1 MSDKPTFESR
11 SFLEQATVGI
21 VHATPEG
28 HILRCNAEF
37 AEIIGYPREEVRGLM
52 IQEITPDEDG
62 AQCLSSFQKLWT
74 GASDALSLEI
84 RLIRKDG
91 SLTWA
96 KLTVSLLRDREG
108 WPSHLLAHV
117 EATQDRRSGDCMQA
131 TPTEG
136 AAPAKLD
143 RFRSLF
149 ETSPD
154 GVLIARAE
162 DGKIVEANPA
172 MLDTLQFSRE
182 DAIGHT
188 SLELDIWADE
198 NDSLRVAEALH
209 ERGGCRDLEVRLRRK
224 SGEVFWGQLSASY
237 ADFDGESCVISYI
250 RDVSE
255 AKADEEKIRSLA
267 FYDTLTGLPNRR
279 LLWERLRQ
287 ALISSIRSG
296 SKHALLFVDL
306 DGFKSLNDTLGHHIG
321 DLMLQE
327 TARRI
332 AGCVREVD
340 TVARLG
346 GDEFVVILEDLS
358 QIAEI
363 AAAQARTVG
372 ERFWPPSTSRSCSK
386 GASAIRHRAWGLRS
400 SAIRTKAR
408 TRCCSKPILRCTR
421 QRPPDGTRCSSSRRL
436 CRHP

>member
-1 MSDKPTFESR
+1 MSDMPTLESR
-11 SFLEQATVGI
+11 GFLEQAAVGI

-62 AQCLSSFQKLWT
+62 ALCIASFQKLWT
-74 GASDALSLEI
+74 GATDALSLEI

-91 SLTWA
+91 NLKWT

-117 EATQDRRSGDCMQA
+117 EAIDKPKEMEAAAQPAPVPLAPLKEDRYRS
-131 TPTEG
+131 T
-136 AAPAKLD
+136 
-143 RFRSLF
+143 F

-162 DGKIVEANPA
+162 DGRIIDANPA
-172 MLDTLQFSRE
+172 FLEIMRFSRE
-182 DAIGHT
+182 DVIGHT
-188 SLELDIWADE
+188 SVELDMWPDEAD
-198 NDSLRVAEALH
+198 SQKVAEALH
-209 ERGGCRDLEVRLRRK
+209 EKAGCRDLEVRLRRK
-224 SGEVFWGQLSASY
+224 DGDVYWGQLSAS
-237 ADFDGESCVISYI
+237 FVEVDGESCVISYF
-250 RDVSE
+250 RDVTA
-255 AKADEEKIRSLA
+255 AKADEEKIRNLA

-287 ALISSIRSG
+287 ALVSSIRSS
-296 SKHALLFVDL
+296 SKHALLFLDL

-321 DLMLQE
+321 DLLLQE

-332 AGCVREVD
+332 QNCVREVD

-346 GDEFVVILEDLS
+346 GDEFVIVLEDLS
-358 QIAEI
+358 QIPEI

-372 ERFWPPSTSRSCSK
+372 GKILGAIDQPFLLEGRECHTTSSM
-386 GASAIRHRAWGLRS
+386 GITVFGFS
-400 SAIRTKAR
+400 SLHA
-408 TRCCSKPILRCTR
+408 
-421 QRPPDGTRCSSSRRL
+421 
-436 CRHP
+436 